1 MPSSRGRVSTTK
13 VGLALCFALAL
24 LLAGAAP
31 TALASNASIVTDPVE
46 GVETL
51 TITGGA
57 EANGF
62 EIDKSGG
69 SYRIRDRIPNGTYPN
84 THNPITPGTGCAPE
98 PFSQPGVI
106 CSPSSTLWDNIVIE
120 VHAGAGNDFVSL
132 ASGIG
137 SGDYAAWAVQAWLGT
152 GNDDFVDQ
160 DASMQDSVSGEDGDD
175 AVSSLGGNDYIDGG
189 PGGDDH
195 TRLQPSSNGDFGLAG
210 GAGDDY
216 IYGGPGNDV
225 VDGEGGDDT
234 VAGDGGDDAVSGG
247 DGLDSIYGDDEDD
260 QTTGNDVLEGET
272 FGLYSGGGADV
283 YFGGAGNDVLH
294 AADGYSQTPVS
305 GDEFNGGSGIDTVDY
320 SQRNRGQ
327 NDDVSVSLDGLPND
341 GLAGP
346 SGSIE
351 GDNVGPQGDV
361 ENVKSTY
368 AGTNVIIGDDGSNVL
383 SSGGYSDNEFDA
395 AAGND
400 RIVGANGQDT
410 GIGGP
415 GNDVITLGL
424 GNDVAYA
431 ADGGTR
437 DDVDCGFGDD
447 EAFVDGA
454 DVFTGC
460 EAIYTSGATTP
471 AAGGTTPPP
480 AGGTTPS
487 LPAAITLPS
496 LTAPTK
502 LGLVLVSPTG
512 VFFFPGLTVTC
523 PPANGVP
530 CTGSVTVSTAG
541 AVSARAAASRK
552 HKLVLAKGS
561 LRVTAGSSKR
571 IKVRLTAKGK
581 RALRRLKRARAVATI
596 RVVNRA
602 GSSVTMRKRLT
613 LKLKRGR

>member
-1 MPSSRGRVSTTK
+1 MVSSRETVAK
-13 VGLALCFALAL
+13 AAFALCLALAL
-24 LLAGAAP
+24 LVAGGAP

-84 THNPITPGTGCAPE
+84 THNTITPGTGCAPE
-98 PFSQPGVI
+98 PFNQPGVI
-106 CSPSSTLWDNIVIE
+106 CSPSSNLWDNIVIE
-120 VHAGAGNDFVSL
+120 IDAGAGNDFVSL

-137 SGDYAAWAVQAWLGT
+137 SGDYAAWGVQAWLGS
-152 GNDDFVDQ
+152 GNDDFVDF
-160 DASMQDSVSGEDGDD
+160 DASMQDSVLGEDGDD
-175 AVSSLGGNDYIDGG
+175 AVSSLGGNDYLDGG
-189 PGGDDH
+189 PGGDRH

-210 GAGDDY
+210 GEGDD
-216 IYGGPGNDV
+216 IVHGGPGNDV
-225 VDGEGGDDT
+225 IDGEGGDDT
-234 VAGDGGDDAVSGG
+234 VTGDGGDDAVSGG
-247 DGLDSIYGDDEDD
+247 EGFDSIYGDDEDD
-260 QTTGNDVLEGET
+260 QTSGNDVLEGET

-283 YFGGAGNDVLH
+283 YFGGAGDDVLH
-294 AADGYSQTPVS
+294 AADGFSQTAVS
-305 GDEFNGGSGIDTVDY
+305 GDEFNGGSGIDRVDY

-327 NDDVSVSLDGLPND
+327 NDDVSVSLDGQPND
-341 GLAGP
+341 GLAGA

-368 AGTNVIIGDDGSNVL
+368 AGTNVIVGNDGPNVL
-383 SSGGYSDNEFDA
+383 SSGGYSDNEFDGA
-395 AAGND
+395 GGND
-400 RIVGANGQDT
+400 GIVGANGQDT

-415 GNDVITLGL
+415 GNDVMTLGL

-437 DDVDCGFGDD
+437 DDVDCGFGADQ
-447 EAFVDGA
+447 AFVDND

-460 EAIYTSGATTP
+460 EAIYTSGTTP
-471 AAGGTTPPP
+471 SPAGGTTPPP
-480 AGGTTPS
+480 AG
-487 LPAAITLPS
+487 AITLPL
-496 LTAPTK
+496 LTGPTK
-502 LGLVLVSPTG
+502 LGLVVVSRTG
-512 VFFFPGLTVTC
+512 VFFLPGLTATC

-530 CTGSVTVSTAG
+530 CTGSVTVTAG
-541 AVSARAAASRK
+541 ADNTRAAASRK
-552 HKLVLAKGS
+552 RKLVLAKGS

-571 IKVRLTAKGK
+571 VKVRLTVKGK
-581 RALRRLKRARAVATI
+581 RALRRLKRARAVATVT
-596 RVVNRA
+596 VVNRA
-602 GSSVTMRKRLT
+602 GKSVTMRKPLT

>member
-1 MPSSRGRVSTTK
+1 MPSSREGISMTK
-13 VGLALCFALAL
+13 VGLALCFAVAL

-31 TALASNASIVTDPVE
+31 TALASNASIVTDPFE

-84 THNPITPGTGCAPE
+84 THNTITPGTGCAPE
-98 PFSQPGVI
+98 PFNQPGVI
-106 CSPSSTLWDNIVIE
+106 CSPSSNLWNNIVIE
-120 VHAGAGNDFVSL
+120 IDAGAGNDFVSL
-132 ASGIG
+132 ASGIA
-137 SGDYAAWAVQAWLGT
+137 SGDYAAWSVQAWMGS
-152 GNDDFVDQ
+152 GNDDFVDF
-160 DASMQDSVSGEDGDD
+160 DASMQDSVFGEDGDD

-210 GAGDDY
+210 GEGDD
-216 IYGGPGNDV
+216 IVHGGPGNDV

-234 VAGDGGDDAVSGG
+234 VTGDGGDDAVSGG
-247 DGLDSIYGDDEDD
+247 EGFDSIYGDDEDD
-260 QTTGNDVLEGET
+260 QTSGNDVLEGET
-272 FGLYSGGGADV
+272 FGLYSGGGTDV
-283 YFGGAGNDVLH
+283 YFGGAGDDVLH
-294 AADGYSQTPVS
+294 AADGFSQTPVS
-305 GDEFNGGSGIDTVDY
+305 DDEINGGSGIDTVDY

-351 GDNVGPQGDV
+351 SDNVGPQGDV

-368 AGTNVIIGDDGSNVL
+368 AGTNEIIGDDGPNVL
-383 SSGGYSDNEFDA
+383 SSGGYSDNEFDGA
-395 AAGND
+395 GGND

-415 GNDVITLGL
+415 GNDVMTLGL

-437 DDVDCGFGDD
+437 DDVDCGFGEDD
-447 EAFVDGA
+447 AFVDGA

-460 EAIYTSGATTP
+460 EAIYTSGTTTPPSGATTSP
-471 AAGGTTPPP
+471 AAGGTT
-480 AGGTTPS
+480 
-487 LPAAITLPS
+487 TLP
-496 LTAPTK
+496 LLIAPTK
-502 LGLVLVSPTG
+502 LGLVVVSRTG
-512 VFFFPGLTVTC
+512 VFFLPGLTVTC
-523 PPANGVP
+523 PTVNGVP

-541 AVSARAAASRK
+541 AVNARAAGSRK
-552 HKLVLAKGS
+552 RKLVLAKGS
-561 LRVTAGSSKR
+561 LHVTAGSTKR
-571 IKVRLTAKGK
+571 VKVRLTAKGK
-581 RALRRLKRARAVATI
+581 RALRRLKPVRAVAT
-596 RVVNRA
+596 VTLVNRT
-602 GSSVTMRKRLT
+602 GRSVTMRTPLT
-613 LKLKRGR
+613 LKRKRGR

>member
-1 MPSSRGRVSTTK
+1 MAR
-13 VGLALCFALAL
+13 VGLALCFAMAL

-31 TALASNASIVTDPVE
+31 AALASNASIVTDPVE
-46 GVETL
+46 GVEIL
-51 TITGGA
+51 TITGVG

-69 SYRIRDRIPNGTYPN
+69 SYRVRDRIPNGTYPN
-84 THNPITPGTGCAPE
+84 THNTITPGTGCAPE
-98 PFSQPGVI
+98 PYNQPGVV
-106 CSPSSTLWDNIVIE
+106 CSPSSNTWDTILIE
-120 VHAGAGNDFVSL
+120 IHTGAGNDFVSL

-137 SGDYAAWAVQAWLGT
+137 SGDHAAFGVQAWLGD
-152 GNDDFVDQ
+152 GNDDFVDF
-160 DASMQDSVSGEDGDD
+160 DASMQDMVSGEDGDD
-175 AVSSLGGNDYIDGG
+175 AVSGLGGSDYIDGG
-189 PGGDDH
+189 PGGDHH

-210 GAGDDY
+210 GAGDDF

-247 DGLDSIYGDDEDD
+247 EGLDSIYGDDEND

-272 FGLYSGGGADV
+272 FGLYSGGDADV
-283 YFGGAGNDVLH
+283 YFGGPGNDVLH
-294 AADGYSQTPVS
+294 AADGFSQTPVS

-327 NDDVSVSLDGLPND
+327 NDDISVSLDGLPND

-351 GDNVGPQGDV
+351 GDNVGPLGDV

-368 AGTNVIIGDDGSNVL
+368 AGTNMIIGDDGPNVL
-383 SSGGYSDNEFDA
+383 SSGGYSDNKFDGA
-395 AAGND
+395 PGND

-410 GIGGP
+410 GIGGS
-415 GNDVITLGL
+415 GNDVMTLGL
-424 GNDVAYA
+424 GNDVADVD
-431 ADGGTR
+431 DGGTR
-437 DDVDCGFGDD
+437 DDVDCGFGED

-460 EAIYTSGATTP
+460 EAIYTSG
-471 AAGGTTPPP
+471 TTPPP

-487 LPAAITLPS
+487 LAGGANTLPQ
-496 LTAPTK
+496 LIAPAK

-512 VFFFPGLTVTC
+512 VFFLPGVTVMC

-541 AVSARAAASRK
+541 AVNARTAASRK
-552 HKLVLAKGS
+552 RKVVLAKGS
-561 LRVTAGSSKR
+561 LSVTAGSSKR
-571 IKVRLTAKGK
+571 VKVRLTGKGK
-581 RALRRLKRARAVATI
+581 RALRRLKRVKSVATV
-596 RVVNRA
+596 RVLNRA
-602 GSSVTMRKRLT
+602 ARSVTMRSRLT

>member
-1 MPSSRGRVSTTK
+1 MGK
-13 VGLALCFALAL
+13 AALALCFALAL
-24 LLAGAAP
+24 LVAGGAS
-31 TALASNASIVTDPVE
+31 TALASNASIVTDPFE
-46 GVETL
+46 GVEIL

-69 SYRIRDRIPNGTYPN
+69 GYRVRDRIPNGTYPN
-84 THNPITPGTGCAPE
+84 THNTITPGTGCAPE
-98 PFSQPGVI
+98 PFNQPGVI
-106 CSPSSTLWDNIVIE
+106 CSPSSNLWDTILIE
-120 VHAGAGNDFVSL
+120 IHAGAGNDFVSL

-137 SGDYAAWAVQAWLGT
+137 SGDHAAFGVQAWLGD
-152 GNDDFVDQ
+152 GNDDFVDF
-160 DASMQDSVSGEDGDD
+160 DASMQDMVSGEDGDD
-175 AVSSLGGNDYIDGG
+175 AVSGLGGHDYIDGG

-210 GAGDDY
+210 GEGDD
-216 IYGGPGNDV
+216 IVHGGPGNDV

-260 QTTGNDVLEGET
+260 QTSGNDVLEGGT

-283 YFGGAGNDVLH
+283 YFGGAGDDVLH
-294 AADGYSQTPVS
+294 AADGFSQTPVS

-368 AGTNVIIGDDGSNVL
+368 AGTNEIIGDDGPNVL
-383 SSGGYSDNEFDA
+383 SSGGYSDNQFDGA
-395 AAGND
+395 GGND

-415 GNDVITLGL
+415 GNDVMTLGL
-424 GNDVAYA
+424 GNDIAYA

-447 EAFVDGA
+447 DAFVDGA

-460 EAIYTSGATTP
+460 EAIHASGTTSPP
-471 AAGGTTPPP
+471 AAGTTPPP
-480 AGGTTPS
+480 AG
-487 LPAAITLPS
+487 AIAFPL
-496 LTAPTK
+496 LTGPTK
-502 LGLVLVSPTG
+502 LGLVVVSRSG
-512 VFFFPGLTVTC
+512 VFFLPGLTVTC

-530 CTGSVTVSTAG
+530 CAGSVTVSTAG
-541 AVSARAAASRK
+541 AVNAGAAASRK
-552 HKLVLAKGS
+552 GKLVLAKGS

-571 IKVRLTAKGK
+571 VKVRLTAKGK
-581 RALRRLKRARAVATI
+581 RALRRLKRARAVARVT
-596 RVVNRA
+596 VVNSA
-602 GSSVTMRKRLT
+602 GRSVTTRTPLT